1 MRDDDLMFPGSCDL
15 DHHGCGVCSDAG
27 IPARVLEV
35 QGDDALCEDA
45 SGNRAR
51 IAVELVTPV
60 QPGDMLLVH
69 GGVAIWRAER
79 LSVKAEADPIEVR
92 R

>member
-1 MRDDDLMFPGSCDL
+1 MRDDDLMFPGSCGL
-15 DHHGCGVCSDAG
+15 DHDGCGVCSDAG
-27 IPARVLEV
+27 IPARVLDI

-51 IAVELVTPV
+51 IAVELVAPV
-60 QPGDMLLVH
+60 RPGDMLLVH

-79 LSVKAEADPIEVR
+79 PSVKGEVDPSEVR